1 MKDYDIVRVRANV
14 LIDFY
19 RSHPVIAAYDLLGV
33 ELSEIQRIIFRD
45 MWFKSYIIVV
55 ACRGLGKSFLQA
67 LLAVLRALLYP
78 GHRVGLIGSSYRQS
92 KVMFREVEDMYHKS
106 DIFREATIRPPVK
119 STDMCTIRF
128 KETGTYSASSILA
141 IPLGNDGSKIR
152 GQRFREI
159 LCDEFAQIPP
169 QIFNLVIR
177 PMAATTYDPM
187 ANVKRIERNKR
198 LRLLGIEIEEDSSVN
213 KIVMTSSGFFKV
225 NHMWER
231 MRHYWKKMAAGDKAY
246 AVHQASYVDLPEGFL
261 DQSNIEEAR
270 ETMPKALFEME
281 YCGLMISDSEG
292 FFKASVIESCVAN
305 RLDNYFTVDITGKR
319 ESKYILSIDPA
330 RTRDSF
336 AILVF
341 ELCGGFSKIVHAV
354 TYTNVSSIETANEIF
369 RLRDT
374 FNLVRIVIDSQGG
387 GLNVKDLLEA
397 GIDNNKPILDLLD
410 KDNYGKEGDLLL
422 QFFNPSP
429 TTNTDANFTALSMLE
444 KRSVLFPGPPQFGSD
459 VEDDLYEYIELLK
472 RQILTISVS
481 QNPNGS
487 LNFNTQS
494 ARAKK
499 DLYSCFIMGCWMI
512 KQIYKE
518 ESITQ
523 EQETILLHA
532 GIMNPRTS
540 GNMYE
545 NVHIDR
551 VNNFDGVMRPL
562 IVPVKL

>member
-1 MKDYDIVRVRANV
+1 MKDYEIVKVRANNLV
-14 LIDFY
+14 EFY
-19 RSHPVIAAYDLLGV
+19 RQNPILAAYDFLGV

-45 MWFKSYIIVV
+45 MWFKNYIIVV

-106 DIFREATIRPPVK
+106 DIFREATTRPPVK

-128 KETGTYSASSILA
+128 KETGKYSASSILA

-152 GQRFREI
+152 GQRFHEI
-159 LCDEFAQIPP
+159 LCDEFAQIPE

-187 ANVKRIERNKR
+187 ANVKRIKRNKK
-198 LRLLGIEIEEDSSVN
+198 LKDMGIEIEEDSSVN

-225 NHMWER
+225 NHMWQR
-231 MRHYWKKMAAGDKAY
+231 MRHYWKKMESGDSAY

-270 ETMPKALFEME
+270 ETMPKSLFEME
-281 YCGLMISDSEG
+281 YCGRMISDSEG
-292 FFKASVIESCVAN
+292 FFKASVIESCIAN
-305 RLDNYFTVDITGKR
+305 RLDNYFTVETRGKKD
-319 ESKYILSIDPA
+319 SKYVLAIDPA

-341 ELCGGFSKIVHAV
+341 ELCGSFSKVVHAV

-369 RLRDT
+369 KLRDN
-374 FNLVRIVIDSQGG
+374 FNLVRIVMDSQGG

-410 KDNYGKEGDLLL
+410 KDNYDKEGDLLL

-429 TTNTDANFTALSMLE
+429 STNTDANFTALSMLE
-444 KRSVLFPGPPQFGSD
+444 KRSLLFPGPPQFGSD
-459 VEDDLYEYIELLK
+459 TEDDLYDYIELLK

-487 LNFNTQS
+487 LSFNTQS
-494 ARAKK
+494 SRAKK

-512 KQIYKE
+512 KQLSKE
-518 ESITQ
+518 ENITEEQ
-523 EQETILLHA
+523 EQMLVSV
-532 GIMNPRTS
+532 GIINSRGGVGIGDNS
-540 GNMYE
+540 YIN
-545 NVHIDR
+545 R
-551 VNNFDGVMRPL
+551 VNNFDGIVRPL
-562 IVPVKL
+562 LVPDSL